1 MGRYKRYEKDKQI
14 KTEKPN
20 IRKMM
25 KYTAK
30 KILWV
35 TNYSLS
41 FSRKDSKKEIL
52 IKLLGC
58 AVLLQCLSLTV
69 SFSLNT
75 VQIFLINPFAT
86 LGLLFLFLV
95 FIFKKEINSLSL
107 FKKKETQRE
116 KQEETIYKEKCSSS

>member
-14 KTEKPN
+14 KTEKPD

-25 KYTAK
+25 KYTVK

-41 FSRKDSKKEIL
+41 FSRKDNGKEIF

-58 AVLLQCLSLTV
+58 VVLLQCLSLIV
-69 SFSLNT
+69 SFSLNMT
-75 VQIFLINPFAT
+75 QIFLINPFAT
-86 LGLLFLFLV
+86 FGLLFLILV
-95 FIFKKEINSLSL
+95 FIFKKEINSFSL

-116 KQEETIYKEKCSSS
+116 KESVYKEKCSLS